1 MVLGFYALV
10 LFFITEI
17 CSVEGQGSIIL
28 HRQKRR
34 WITATYRLIEED
46 PGPYPK
52 AAIKLNNDKSQN
64 HSLIFTISGDG
75 VERNPE
81 INLFSIDKHTGQIY
95 INHKVDRETTTS
107 LTFQVNVH
115 DPDTFAQLDDHMLYK
130 IEVIDIND
138 NNPKFTQDVYEVD
151 ILESTFP
158 GTEFFRIKAVDPDA
172 RENGIVSYS
181 IVSQN
186 PRKPSDMFKIHRNNG
201 SILLQQCLN
210 YETLQSYTLVIKAR
224 DNGQNVLSSSAEV
237 RIKVVDSNNNL
248 PVFTQESAEIT
259 INESDKDVVILRVGV
274 TDQDTPNTPSWRAK
288 YQVTEGNEHK
298 NYKMETDPA
307 TNQGVLTLIKHL
319 DYEAG
324 PVRNIKISVEN
335 EEPLFMCPG
344 KKDTI
349 NTKPQHLTV
358 LITVNDSND
367 PPVFNP
373 PVLVIYEIEGQKP
386 GKVLGK
392 FNASDTDVFYKHPIK
407 YYRAFEPAEWVT
419 VDVDTGVITT
429 VQELDRESPY
439 VNESVYTFTVHAIE
453 EGEIPE
459 TSTGTMSIILAD
471 INDNLPFLTTTHE
484 EMCDEGEIPFV
495 TVAASDAD
503 VEPFGGP
510 FTFELLDNEEHIKK
524 NWKLGKATD
533 YNVQLERKRKIP
545 IGDYVIP
552 FKIRDRQGISQ
563 ETSMNIHVC
572 HCVDGIA
579 CPLRKSAT
587 AALGGAAIGLLFA
600 GLLFL
605 ILGLCLLLFCSFPK
619 KFTKP
624 FSEPVWTLI
633 KYNDEGII
641 VDSKKPPSIHSST
654 EVSNYVG
661 LGVGR
666 DLTIRPG
673 MQGNNYEEE
682 DMFPYEDDGQRMT
695 NTLQRPSMNRWADRR
710 NLGSSS
716 RGASAL
722 NSRSY
727 SWNYGAQDTHTR
739 QYLGSSSHAVS
750 ALNPRNYSFNYGAQD
765 THTRQYSDLDKY
777 AAEVIHEP
785 RAYNYEGDEASM
797 LSLDSISNLDDKIS
811 LSYLNDLGPK
821 FNALAKICHETSPQ

>member
-28 HRQKRR
+28 HREKRR
-34 WITATYRLIEED
+34 WITATFRMIEDD

-52 AAIKLNNDKSQN
+52 EAIKLNNDKSQN
-64 HSLIFTISGDG
+64 HTLIFIISGEG
-75 VERNPE
+75 VDRNPE
-81 INLFSIDKHTGQIY
+81 KELFKVNKNTGQIY
-95 INHKVDRETTTS
+95 ITRKVDREQTKS
-107 LTFQVNVH
+107 LTFKIDVH
-115 DPDTFAQLDDHMLYK
+115 EEGTSNALDDHMMYK

-138 NNPKFTQDVYEVD
+138 NNPKFTRDVYEVH

-158 GTEFFRIKAVDPDA
+158 GTEIYQIKAVDPDE
-172 RENGIVSYS
+172 RENGTVVYS

-186 PRKPSDMFKIHRNNG
+186 PTKPSNMFKIHPNNG

-210 YETLQSYTLVIKAR
+210 YETLKSYTLVIKAR
-224 DNGQNVLSSSAEV
+224 DKGHNMLSSSAEV
-237 RIKVVDSNNNL
+237 RIKVIDSNNNL
-248 PVFTQESAEIT
+248 PVFTLESAEIT

-274 TDQDTPNTPSWRAK
+274 TDRDTPNTPSWRAK

-307 TNQGVLTLIKHL
+307 TNNGVLMLIKHL

-335 EEPLFMCPG
+335 EEPLFICPG
-344 KKDTI
+344 MKDTI

-358 LITVNDSND
+358 LITVNDLND

-373 PVLVIYEIEGQKP
+373 PVLIVHEIEGQKP

-392 FNASDTDVFYKHPIK
+392 FNASDTDVFYKHSIK

-419 VDVDTGVITT
+419 VDVDTGVVTT

-439 VNESVYTFTVHAIE
+439 VNKSVYTFTVHAVE
-453 EGEIPE
+453 EGKIPE
-459 TSTGTMSIILAD
+459 TSTGTMSLVLAD
-471 INDNLPFLTTTHE
+471 INDNLPFLTTTHQ
-484 EMCDEGEIPFV
+484 EMCDENGIPFV
-495 TVAASDAD
+495 TVAANDAD

-510 FTFELLDNEEHIKK
+510 FIFELLDNEEHIKK

-533 YNVQLERKRKIP
+533 YNVQLERIRKIP

-563 ETSMNIHVC
+563 ETSMNLHVC
-572 HCVDGIA
+572 HCVDGIT

-605 ILGLCLLLFCSFPK
+605 ILGLCLLLFCSFTK
-619 KFTKP
+619 KFTKS

-654 EVSNYVG
+654 EVFNDGG
-661 LGVGR
+661 LGIGSNFP
-666 DLTIRPG
+666 IRSA

-682 DMFPYEDDGQRMT
+682 QMFPYEADGRRMT
-695 NTLQRPSMNRWADRR
+695 NTLPRHSMHGWTNRR

-716 RGASAL
+716 HGASTL
-722 NSRSY
+722 NPRNY
-727 SWNYGAQDTHTR
+727 SCNYGAQDMHTR
-739 QYLGSSSHAVS
+739 QYLGSSSHAAS
-750 ALNPRNYSFNYGAQD
+750 AFNPRNYSFNYGAQD
-765 THTRQYSDLDKY
+765 MPTSQYSH
-777 AAEVIHEP
+777 AQSGTG
-785 RAYNYEGDEASM
+785 N
-797 LSLDSISNLDDKIS
+797 
-811 LSYLNDLGPK
+811 
-821 FNALAKICHETSPQ
+821 